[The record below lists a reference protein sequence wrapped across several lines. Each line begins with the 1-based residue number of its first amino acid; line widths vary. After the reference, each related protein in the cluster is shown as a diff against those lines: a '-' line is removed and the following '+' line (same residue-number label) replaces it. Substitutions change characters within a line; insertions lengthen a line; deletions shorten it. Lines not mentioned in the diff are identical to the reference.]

1 LSKECK
7 KNSKKC
13 KNECAKRSS
22 IGGQALIE
30 GIMMR
35 GPQVT
40 AMAVRDPDGEMVLEK
55 WENSSSSVPKFLK
68 LPIIRGVY
76 GFISSM
82 KLGYKCLMR
91 SAEISGL
98 EELEEEMKREKE
110 EKKAKKKAKKSGTVE
125 ETTENP
131 HEEIPQEASESADN
145 PISEDSAAEE
155 TVTEE
160 PIAEASETE
169 NKAEPEKKDEAK
181 KSKNKE
187 KEGSAL
193 TNSIM
198 IIAVVLAVILSVG
211 LFVFLPVQ
219 IYKWI
224 SPALPYS
231 ITGNYFLNSLVK
243 SCFEGVLK
251 IALLVGYMFAVSFM
265 KDIKR
270 TFMYHGA
277 EHKTIF
283 CYEHGKELTV
293 ENVRG
298 ERREHPRCG
307 TSFLIL
313 MLLVG
318 IFISLFIDPLFLLIS
333 GDPLIF
339 ESGLYIVLRTVVK
352 ILLIPLI
359 MGIGYE
365 LIKFAGR
372 HDNIVTKIISAPGM
386 WLQHLTVKE
395 PTDDMIE
402 CAIAAFVEVIPENE
416 KKEMASANEAS
427 VDETVE
433 NETNE

>member
-1 LSKECK
+1 MSKECK
-7 KNSKKC
+7 KNKNKC
-13 KNECAKRSS
+13 ANQCAKKSS

-35 GPQVT
+35 GPEVT

-55 WENSSSSVPKFLK
+55 WENSTANVPKFFK

-76 GFISSM
+76 NFIGSM

-98 EELEEEMKREKE
+98 EALEEEIKREKE
-110 EKKAKKKAKKSGTVE
+110 EKKAQKKAKKLGLAE
-125 ETTENP
+125 ENSEKPDEVAEENIEAVTE
-131 HEEIPQEASESADN
+131 EAAE
-145 PISEDSAAEE
+145 AEE
-155 TVTEE
+155 TVEE
-160 PIAEASETE
+160 AVEEAVEV
-169 NKAEPEKKDEAK
+169 
-181 KSKNKE
+181 KE
-187 KEGSAL
+187 KDKKESSKKKEKDGSAL
-193 TNSIM
+193 TNSVM
-198 IIAVVLAVILSVG
+198 IIAVVFAIVLSIG

-219 IYKWI
+219 IYRWI
-224 SPALPYS
+224 SPALPYG
-231 ITGNYFLNSLVK
+231 ITSKPFLNTLVK
-243 SCFEGVLK
+243 CCFEGILK

-293 ENVRG
+293 ENVRA
-298 ERREHPRCG
+298 EKREHPRCG

-313 MLLVG
+313 MLIVG
-318 IFISLFIDPLFLLIS
+318 IFISLFIDPLFVLIS
-333 GDPLIF
+333 GNEAIF
-339 ESGLYIVLRTVVK
+339 DTGLYVALRTAIKV
-352 ILLIPLI
+352 LLIPLI

-416 KKEMASANEAS
+416 KKAFEKESEEAD
-427 VDETVE
+427 VATEEQLPAETEE
-433 NETNE
+433 N